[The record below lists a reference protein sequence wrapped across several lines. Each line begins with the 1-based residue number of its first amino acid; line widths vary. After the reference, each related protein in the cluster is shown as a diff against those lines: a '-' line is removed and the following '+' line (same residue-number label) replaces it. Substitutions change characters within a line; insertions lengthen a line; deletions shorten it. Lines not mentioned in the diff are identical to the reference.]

1 MIEIHKITHCAQVY
15 PTERYLE
22 VNSSDGVQIKVVL
35 LNLDTAKLGKV
46 YCKIYK
52 LYINAHIQQI
62 NAFKVNT
69 FIEVIGKV
77 MTPTELQADYNKI
90 IQFGDDFGELDSD
103 SDSTGL
109 SLTIDIDMKLANDVV
124 ELWHDPRFAKMVE
137 Q

>member
-1 MIEIHKITHCAQVY
+1 MIETHQTTHRAQVY

-35 LNLDTAKLGKV
+35 LNLDAAKPGKV

-62 NAFKVNT
+62 DVFKVNT

-77 MTPTELQADYNKI
+77 MTPTELQADCNKI

-103 SDSTGL
+103 STGQ